1 VEEEQCAGGK
11 DKATRGEDKARRGRQ
26 GIGSA
31 LELGGAWTDL
41 QQEVARAVGTAA
53 AAEQRAE
60 GARGGRE
67 RGFSQGLV
75 CSFREL
81 QGPLGKEEFNHCFRA

>member
-1 VEEEQCAGGK
+1 
-11 DKATRGEDKARRGRQ
+11 
-26 GIGSA
+26 
-31 LELGGAWTDL
+31 
-41 QQEVARAVGTAA
+41 VARAVGTAA